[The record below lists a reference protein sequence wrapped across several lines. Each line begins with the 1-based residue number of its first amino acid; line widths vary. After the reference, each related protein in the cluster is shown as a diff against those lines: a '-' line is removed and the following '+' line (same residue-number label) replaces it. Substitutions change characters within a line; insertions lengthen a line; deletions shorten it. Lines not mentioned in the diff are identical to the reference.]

1 MLTLKTFKITYEGK
15 KEIIEYEDD
24 LTFGEME
31 SILNSCV
38 DLTDVSKPKVNLPE
52 YRMQIL
58 LRVLR
63 KAPFPVGDQV
73 ALRNLKVSV
82 VNQVLGGVLK
92 DFPLA
97 KYLGQWM
104 ESFIGNDLEEEINQS
119 STTSLPKS
127 SAGQKTK

>member
-1 MLTLKTFKITYEGK
+1 MTLKTFKITYEGK

>member
-1 MLTLKTFKITYEGK
+1 
-15 KEIIEYEDD
+15 
-24 LTFGEME
+24 ME